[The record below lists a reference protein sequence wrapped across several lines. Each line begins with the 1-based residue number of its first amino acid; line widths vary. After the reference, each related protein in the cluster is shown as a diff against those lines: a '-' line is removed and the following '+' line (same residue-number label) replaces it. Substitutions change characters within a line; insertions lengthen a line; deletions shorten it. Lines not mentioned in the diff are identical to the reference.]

1 MIGKLFTLAFIIG
14 AIYWYYTG
22 PYQDRVNPSYET
34 KLENYAEEMRLCIRG
49 LNYKSGST
57 GEVQSGTP
65 EDICASQN
73 NLYRKDGKWHSYD
86 DVRKDS

>member
-14 AIYWYYTG
+14 ASYWYYNG

-34 KLENYAEEMRLCIRG
+34 RLENYAGEMRLCIRG

-65 EDICASQN
+65 EDICARQN
-73 NLYRKDGKWHSYD
+73 NFYRKDGKWHSYD
-86 DVRKDS
+86 EARRDR